1 MEIAALKQDDFQV
14 WVPFTDA
21 EVLLRY
27 VSLEE
32 LEKVRRKATASRW
45 DRKGPKAE
53 SMDPLEANRLLGRA
67 AVRGWRGITLEG
79 EDYPYS
85 EEHCDFLMTRW
96 SEFAKFVS
104 EAALDLRRLAEEERA
119 DRGNAS
125 GLTSG
130 PGGTTR
136 A

>member
-1 MEIAALKQDDFQV
+1 MDIVALKQDDFQV
-14 WVPFTDA
+14 WVPFMDA

-32 LEKVRRKATASRW
+32 LEQVRRRATTLRW
-45 DRKGPKAE
+45 DRKGPRTE

-79 EDYPYS
+79 EEHPYS

-96 SEFAKFVS
+96 SEFARFVS
-104 EAALDLRRLAEEERA
+104 EAALDLWRLAEEERA
-119 DRGNAS
+119 KRGNAS